1 MSDFKVCTLNV
12 NGARDATGNPG
23 CIEDLKSKKAILA
36 DLLGS
41 RAQGALVRSRF
52 QSASMMD
59 SPTKYFFS
67 LEKKNGQGR
76 LIHALRSAG
85 GQQLTGNSQIRQR
98 AVDFYC
104 DLFTSEYTEDDG
116 GFNLFCRGLPTVS
129 EETNKEL
136 DGPLTEEEL
145 CEALRSMQRGK
156 APGIDGLPPEFY
168 KTFWD
173 FLKEDLMD
181 LFNESFNDSF
191 LPLSCRRAILT
202 LLPKKGDL
210 QEIKNWRPV
219 SLLCTDYKLL
229 SRALSSR
236 LRKVMDQVVDRTQTY
251 CVPGR
256 SIVDNVSL
264 IRDILEVSG
273 SLGFDTGLVS
283 LDQEKA
289 FDRVEHRYL
298 WKVLERF
305 GLSPGFIAKI
315 KVMYVNIESVLKI
328 NGGLSRPFNVTRGI
342 RQGCSM
348 SGGLT
353 WKRGGLKYLGVH
365 LGDEVTLG
373 KNWEGV
379 LEKVEGKLNKW
390 RWLLPHMSYRGR
402 VLVINN
408 LCTLYLPKEEGGQGL
423 VHLESRAAA
432 FKLQFLQRYLTG
444 NDDVV
449 WRPVASTILRGVAG
463 LGLDALLEEP
473 LVWGARLDVQ
483 DGSRPALT
491 ERLQSVGVVKLRN
504 IVDAAGPGL
513 HNTEAV
519 ASLLGLKS
527 ARHTRTILNEW
538 IKRLSDDE
546 MEMLREY
553 SNRKETPDEG
563 DPFPDIGILADQDGL
578 KHRLHADFHMLN
590 GKVWRLFY
598 KPPLNKRSGDLQWR
612 ILHGA
617 LGVNAFVSKINPT
630 VSSECPFCTHR
641 ETITHCYLDFRD
653 ANFDKFEAGLL
664 GGSAV
669 FAVECPPA
677 HQKPSE
683 QCDMGPG
690 HAALTAL
697 SRDGRDSQI
706 SEVAKMLYQ
715 QGLTELIHSS
725 PSEQVAYLLVERASL
740 LETSQGPS
748 NLMGNG
754 NIPSPLGTETQPLKH
769 SQFLTKQWTDKLYS
783 VFDVYDVDTQAEVRH
798 LAGSLE
804 RECSR
809 LERDLEEGSRR
820 LAMAHNEIRHL
831 TDELESAHLTQRV
844 YEPELQA
851 AQQEK
856 ATQTGSTE
864 TEEIW

>member
-1 MSDFKVCTLNV
+1 QHQGREVVFSSLSCTRAGGAVLLARGVIPQPHTVEERVKGRLLVWWDCGKADIKQLCLQYTLNV
-12 NGARDATGNPG
+12 SCDITKSMRDLEMEIVELQSFAESTGNPG

-104 DLFTSEYTEDDG
+104 DLFTSE
-116 GFNLFCRGLPTVS
+116 GLPTVS

-145 CEALRSMQRGK
+145 CAALKSMQGGK
-156 APGIDGLPPEFY
+156 APGIDGLPPE
-168 KTFWD
+168 
-173 FLKEDLMD
+173 
-181 LFNESFNDSF
+181 
-191 LPLSCRRAILT
+191 RLT
-202 LLPKKGDL
+202 GK
-210 QEIKNWRPV
+210 KNWRPV

-264 IRDILEVSG
+264 IPDTLEVYG

-315 KVMYVNIESVLKI
+315 K
-328 NGGLSRPFNVTRGI
+328 GP
-342 RQGCSM
+342 
-348 SGGLT
+348 
-353 WKRGGLKYLGVH
+353 
-365 LGDEVTLG
+365 
-373 KNWEGV
+373 
-379 LEKVEGKLNKW
+379 
-390 RWLLPHMSYRGR
+390 
-402 VLVINN
+402 
-408 LCTLYLPKEEGGQGL
+408 
-423 VHLESRAAA
+423 AASL
-432 FKLQFLQRYLTG
+432 F
-444 NDDVV
+444 
-449 WRPVASTILRGVAG
+449 W
-463 LGLDALLEEP
+463 LLEEP

-483 DGSRPALT
+483 DGSRPALS

-563 DPFPDIGILADQDGL
+563 DPFPDIRILADQDGL
-578 KHRLHADFHMLN
+578 EPRTHSDFQMQN
-590 GKVWRLFY
+590 GKGFYRLCTLALNKQKLSERRDTVWKQRLNVPGGCEPVWRLFY

-612 ILHGA
+612 FLHGA

-641 ETITHCYLDFRD
+641 ETITHC
-653 ANFDKFEAGLL
+653 
-664 GGSAV
+664 
-669 FAVECPPA
+669 C
-677 HQKPSE
+677 
-683 QCDMGPG
+683 
-690 HAALTAL
+690 
-697 SRDGRDSQI
+697 
-706 SEVAKMLYQ
+706 
-715 QGLTELIHSS
+715 
-725 PSEQVAYLLVERASL
+725 
-740 LETSQGPS
+740 
-748 NLMGNG
+748 
-754 NIPSPLGTETQPLKH
+754 
-769 SQFLTKQWTDKLYS
+769 
-783 VFDVYDVDTQAEVRH
+783 
-798 LAGSLE
+798 
-804 RECSR
+804 
-809 LERDLEEGSRR
+809 
-820 LAMAHNEIRHL
+820 
-831 TDELESAHLTQRV
+831 
-844 YEPELQA
+844 
-851 AQQEK
+851 
-856 ATQTGSTE
+856 
-864 TEEIW
+864 

>member
-1 MSDFKVCTLNV
+1 WWDCGKADIRQLCLQYTLNV
-12 NGARDATGNPG
+12 SSDITKSMRDLEMEIVELQSFAESTGNPG

-104 DLFTSEYTEDDG
+104 DLFTSEYNEDDG

-136 DGPLTEEEL
+136 DGPLTEEEQ
-145 CEALRSMQRGK
+145 CAALKSMQGGK

-191 LPLSCRRAILT
+191 LPLSCRRAVLT
-202 LLPKKGDL
+202 LLPKKGNL

-236 LRKVMDQVVDRTQTY
+236 LRKLMDQVVDRTQTY

-273 SLGFDTGLVS
+273 FLSFDTGLVS

-328 NGGLSRPFNVTRGI
+328 NGGLSRPDLGILHADRDAATRTSFVIAHKIAQNSKPFSEGEFAALLCPEKKEAFLNIPLSRRTVTRRVEDIAENLEFQLQSEDVLKLGQVVDTFQKI
-342 RQGCSM
+342 SSAKVNWAKSEALAVGEWTGGLPQLP
-348 SGGLT
+348 GGLT

-379 LEKVEGKLNKW
+379 LEK
-390 RWLLPHMSYRGR
+390 
-402 VLVINN
+402 
-408 LCTLYLPKEEGGQGL
+408 CTLYLPKEEGGQGL

-463 LGLDALLEEP
+463 LGLDAVGPAASLFWLLEES

-563 DPFPDIGILADQDGL
+563 DP
-578 KHRLHADFHMLN
+578 
-590 GKVWRLFY
+590 VWRLFY

-630 VSSECPFCTHR
+630 VSSECPFCTQR
-641 ETITHCYLDFRD
+641 ETITHCYLD
-653 ANFDKFEAGLL
+653 
-664 GGSAV
+664 
-669 FAVECPPA
+669 
-677 HQKPSE
+677 
-683 QCDMGPG
+683 
-690 HAALTAL
+690 
-697 SRDGRDSQI
+697 
-706 SEVAKMLYQ
+706 
-715 QGLTELIHSS
+715 
-725 PSEQVAYLLVERASL
+725 
-740 LETSQGPS
+740 
-748 NLMGNG
+748 
-754 NIPSPLGTETQPLKH
+754 
-769 SQFLTKQWTDKLYS
+769 
-783 VFDVYDVDTQAEVRH
+783 
-798 LAGSLE
+798 
-804 RECSR
+804 
-809 LERDLEEGSRR
+809 
-820 LAMAHNEIRHL
+820 
-831 TDELESAHLTQRV
+831 
-844 YEPELQA
+844 
-851 AQQEK
+851 
-856 ATQTGSTE
+856 
-864 TEEIW
+864 

>member
-1 MSDFKVCTLNV
+1 WWDCGKADIRQLCLQYTRNV
-12 NGARDATGNPG
+12 SRDITKSMRDLEMEIVELQSFAESTGNPG

-145 CEALRSMQRGK
+145 CAALKSMQGGK
-156 APGIDGLPPEFY
+156 APGIDGLPPE
-168 KTFWD
+168 
-173 FLKEDLMD
+173 
-181 LFNESFNDSF
+181 
-191 LPLSCRRAILT
+191 RAVLT

-273 SLGFDTGLVS
+273 FLGFDTGLVS

-315 KVMYVNIESVLKI
+315 KDVLKLGQVVDTFQKI
-328 NGGLSRPFNVTRGI
+328 SSAKVNWAKSEALAVGEWTGGLP
-342 RQGCSM
+342 QLP
-348 SGGLT
+348 GGLT

-373 KNWEGV
+373 KNWEGL

-408 LCTLYLPKEEGGQGL
+408 LVASSLWHKLKCVEPPAGLLKKLQGIILNFFWDKLHWVPQCKLYLPKEEGGQGL

-463 LGLDALLEEP
+463 LGLDASLFLTNCDFTRVCGLPPFYKRLFKVWTLFKWARVGPAASLFWLLEEP

-563 DPFPDIGILADQDGL
+563 DPFPDIGFLTDQDGL

-590 GKVWRLFY
+590 GKGFYRFCTLALNKQKLSERRDTVWKQRLNVPGGCEPVWRLFY

-630 VSSECPFCTHR
+630 VSSECPFCTQR
-641 ETITHCYLDFRD
+641 ETITHCYLDCHRLKPLF
-653 ANFDKFEAGLL
+653 NVLKT
-664 GGSAV
+664 V
-669 FAVECPPA
+669 FLDCGEDETICIQQEPDLCLVECEPR
-677 HQKPSE
+677 
-683 QCDMGPG
+683 CC
-690 HAALTAL
+690 
-697 SRDGRDSQI
+697 
-706 SEVAKMLYQ
+706 
-715 QGLTELIHSS
+715 GL
-725 PSEQVAYLLVERASL
+725 
-740 LETSQGPS
+740 
-748 NLMGNG
+748 
-754 NIPSPLGTETQPLKH
+754 
-769 SQFLTKQWTDKLYS
+769 F
-783 VFDVYDVDTQAEVRH
+783 
-798 LAGSLE
+798 
-804 RECSR
+804 
-809 LERDLEEGSRR
+809 
-820 LAMAHNEIRHL
+820 
-831 TDELESAHLTQRV
+831 
-844 YEPELQA
+844 
-851 AQQEK
+851 
-856 ATQTGSTE
+856 
-864 TEEIW
+864 

>member
-1 MSDFKVCTLNV
+1 MSDFKYTLNV
-12 NGARDATGNPG
+12 SRDITKSMRDLEMEIVELQSFAESTGNPA

-136 DGPLTEEEL
+136 NGPLTEEEL
-145 CEALRSMQRGK
+145 CAALKSMQGGK

-181 LFNESFNDSF
+181 LFNES
-191 LPLSCRRAILT
+191 
-202 LLPKKGDL
+202 DL

-289 FDRVEHRYL
+289 FDRVEYCYL

-305 GLSPGFIAKI
+305 GLSPGFIVKI
-315 KVMYVNIESVLKI
+315 KISSAKVNWAKSEALAVGEWAPSA
-328 NGGLSRPFNVTRGI
+328 P
-342 RQGCSM
+342 
-348 SGGLT
+348 
-353 WKRGGLKYLGVH
+353 
-365 LGDEVTLG
+365 
-373 KNWEGV
+373 
-379 LEKVEGKLNKW
+379 
-390 RWLLPHMSYRGR
+390 RGR

-408 LCTLYLPKEEGGQGL
+408 LMASSIW
-423 VHLESRAAA
+423 H
-432 FKLQFLQRYLTG
+432 KLKCV
-444 NDDVV
+444 D
-449 WRPVASTILRGVAG
+449 PPA
-463 LGLDALLEEP
+463 EP

-538 IKRLSDDE
+538 IQRLSDDE
-546 MEMLREY
+546 MEMLR
-553 SNRKETPDEG
+553 
-563 DPFPDIGILADQDGL
+563 
-578 KHRLHADFHMLN
+578 
-590 GKVWRLFY
+590 
-598 KPPLNKRSGDLQWR
+598 
-612 ILHGA
+612 
-617 LGVNAFVSKINPT
+617 
-630 VSSECPFCTHR
+630 
-641 ETITHCYLDFRD
+641 
-653 ANFDKFEAGLL
+653 
-664 GGSAV
+664 
-669 FAVECPPA
+669 
-677 HQKPSE
+677 
-683 QCDMGPG
+683 
-690 HAALTAL
+690 
-697 SRDGRDSQI
+697 
-706 SEVAKMLYQ
+706 
-715 QGLTELIHSS
+715 
-725 PSEQVAYLLVERASL
+725 
-740 LETSQGPS
+740 
-748 NLMGNG
+748 
-754 NIPSPLGTETQPLKH
+754 
-769 SQFLTKQWTDKLYS
+769 
-783 VFDVYDVDTQAEVRH
+783 
-798 LAGSLE
+798 
-804 RECSR
+804 
-809 LERDLEEGSRR
+809 
-820 LAMAHNEIRHL
+820 
-831 TDELESAHLTQRV
+831 
-844 YEPELQA
+844 
-851 AQQEK
+851 
-856 ATQTGSTE
+856 
-864 TEEIW
+864 

>member
-1 MSDFKVCTLNV
+1 MSGVASTLAKKRALAAGFGTNANATRYLNQDFLALREQSRSSGTLFSDPTFPPAAETLGFKELGRGSPKVRGVTWKRPTYTLNV
-12 NGARDATGNPG
+12 SRDITKSMRDLEMEIVELQSFAESTGNPG

-76 LIHALRSAG
+76 LIHAL
-85 GQQLTGNSQIRQR
+85 
-98 AVDFYC
+98 
-104 DLFTSEYTEDDG
+104 SEYNEDDG
-116 GFNLFCRGLPTVS
+116 GFHLFCRGLPTVS

-145 CEALRSMQRGK
+145 CAALKSMQGGK

-181 LFNESFNDSF
+181 LFNESLNDSF
-191 LPLSCRRAILT
+191 LPLSCRRAVLT
-202 LLPKKGDL
+202 LLQKKGDL

-229 SRALSSR
+229 FRALSSR

-264 IRDILEVSG
+264 IRDILQVSG
-273 SLGFDTGLVS
+273 FLGFDTGLVS

-315 KVMYVNIESVLKI
+315 KLGQVVDTFQKISSAKVNWAKSEALAVGEWT
-328 NGGLSRPFNVTRGI
+328 GGLP
-342 RQGCSM
+342 QLP
-348 SGGLT
+348 GGFT

-365 LGDEVTLG
+365 LGEEVTLG
-373 KNWEGV
+373 KNWEGL
-379 LEKVEGKLNKW
+379 LEKLEGKLNKW

-402 VLVINN
+402 VLAINN
-408 LCTLYLPKEEGGQGL
+408 LVASSLWHKLKCVEPPAGLLKKLQGIILNVFWDKLHWVPQCTLYLPKEEGGQGL

-463 LGLDALLEEP
+463 LGLDASLFLTNCDFTRVCVLPPFYKGLFKVWTLFKWARVGPAASLFRLLEEP

-513 HNTEAV
+513 HSTEAV

-538 IKRLSDDE
+538 IQRLSDDE

-590 GKVWRLFY
+590 GKGLNRLCALA
-598 KPPLNKRSGDLQWR
+598 LNKQKLSERRDTVWKQRLNVP
-612 ILHGA
+612 GA
-617 LGVNAFVSKINPT
+617 VNQ
-630 VSSECPFCTHR
+630 
-641 ETITHCYLDFRD
+641 Y
-653 ANFDKFEAGLL
+653 
-664 GGSAV
+664 GGS
-669 FAVECPPA
+669 
-677 HQKPSE
+677 S
-683 QCDMGPG
+683 
-690 HAALTAL
+690 T
-697 SRDGRDSQI
+697 
-706 SEVAKMLYQ
+706 
-715 QGLTELIHSS
+715 
-725 PSEQVAYLLVERASL
+725 
-740 LETSQGPS
+740 
-748 NLMGNG
+748 NL
-754 NIPSPLGTETQPLKH
+754 H
-769 SQFLTKQWTDKLYS
+769 
-783 VFDVYDVDTQAEVRH
+783 
-798 LAGSLE
+798 
-804 RECSR
+804 
-809 LERDLEEGSRR
+809 
-820 LAMAHNEIRHL
+820 
-831 TDELESAHLTQRV
+831 
-844 YEPELQA
+844 
-851 AQQEK
+851 
-856 ATQTGSTE
+856 
-864 TEEIW
+864 

>member
-1 MSDFKVCTLNV
+1 MKKERSCTAVRMMVLTYLLFLRGVSLLTSFLMSDFKVCTLNV
-12 NGARDATGNPG
+12 NGARDVGKRACIYELLKLKKVNVAMLQETHSDTLNGTDWRREWDGEVVLSALSSTSAGVAVLFARGFIPKSHTVEERIKGRLLVVRANYELFNLVFINIYAPNSGPARVQFLNELSAVLSECESEEFLFLGGDFNCTQDDELDRNHREPHAASKRAMTQLIATHSLSDIWREHHTHHRQYTWVHTRENLLSMARLDRFYCFKHHLNVFKKCVILPVGFSDHSIVLCDVFIANIKSKSAYWHFNTALLLDTHFREVFIYFWKGFRERKRDFISLKQWWDCGKADIKQLCLQYTLNVSRDITKSMRDLEMEIVELQSFAESTGNPG

-136 DGPLTEEEL
+136 DGALTEEEL
-145 CEALRSMQRGK
+145 CAALKSMQGGK

-191 LPLSCRRAILT
+191 LPLSCRRAVLT

-273 SLGFDTGLVS
+273 FLGFDTGLVS

-348 SGGLT
+348 SGMLYTLAIEPMLHNIRSFNEGLFLPGFNT
-353 WKRGGLKYLGVH
+353 RFILSAYADDIIVFIKNQQDVLKLGQVV
-365 LGDEVTLG
+365 DTFQKISSAKV
-373 KNWEGV
+373 NWAKSEALAVG
-379 LEKVEGKLNKW
+379 EW
-390 RWLLPHMSYRGR
+390 TPSTPRWIDM
-402 VLVINN
+402 
-408 LCTLYLPKEEGGQGL
+408 EEG
-423 VHLESRAAA
+423 
-432 FKLQFLQRYLTG
+432 
-444 NDDVV
+444 
-449 WRPVASTILRGVAG
+449 W
-463 LGLDALLEEP
+463 
-473 LVWGARLDVQ
+473 
-483 DGSRPALT
+483 
-491 ERLQSVGVVKLRN
+491 
-504 IVDAAGPGL
+504 
-513 HNTEAV
+513 
-519 ASLLGLKS
+519 
-527 ARHTRTILNEW
+527 
-538 IKRLSDDE
+538 
-546 MEMLREY
+546 
-553 SNRKETPDEG
+553 
-563 DPFPDIGILADQDGL
+563 
-578 KHRLHADFHMLN
+578 
-590 GKVWRLFY
+590 
-598 KPPLNKRSGDLQWR
+598 
-612 ILHGA
+612 
-617 LGVNAFVSKINPT
+617 SKI
-630 VSSECPFCTHR
+630 S
-641 ETITHCYLDFRD
+641 
-653 ANFDKFEAGLL
+653 G
-664 GGSAV
+664 
-669 FAVECPPA
+669 
-677 HQKPSE
+677 
-683 QCDMGPG
+683 
-690 HAALTAL
+690 
-697 SRDGRDSQI
+697 
-706 SEVAKMLYQ
+706 
-715 QGLTELIHSS
+715 
-725 PSEQVAYLLVERASL
+725 
-740 LETSQGPS
+740 GPS
-748 NLMGNG
+748 
-754 NIPSPLGTETQPLKH
+754 
-769 SQFLTKQWTDKLYS
+769 W
-783 VFDVYDVDTQAEVRH
+783 R
-798 LAGSLE
+798 
-804 RECSR
+804 
-809 LERDLEEGSRR
+809 
-820 LAMAHNEIRHL
+820 
-831 TDELESAHLTQRV
+831 
-844 YEPELQA
+844 
-851 AQQEK
+851 
-856 ATQTGSTE
+856 
-864 TEEIW
+864 